1 MKRVYLDNAATTPIS
16 KEIIELMSS
25 LMKHQFANPSS
36 THSEG
41 RKSKTIVEESRSI
54 IAKILN
60 TYPRNIFFTSGGT
73 ESDNMA
79 IKMSIEN
86 YNIKHAITSRI
97 SHHAVLYPLEKLAKE
112 NKIKLS
118 YVKLDENGL
127 VSFSDLENLLKNN
140 SRTFVS
146 IMHANNEV
154 GVIQDIKKIGLICQ
168 NYNAIFHSDTVQTIG
183 HYQIDLQKINIDFL
197 AASAHKFHGPKGIG
211 FIYISDNVKISPFII
226 GGAQERNMRAG
237 TENIHSISALA
248 KAMQLAYENLD
259 SDMIYIKKL
268 KSYMIEKLK
277 LHIPDVQFFSNSND
291 LDNSLYTVLTVSF
304 PLTKNSEML
313 LFNLDIAGVS
323 CSGGS
328 ACASG
333 SNKGS
338 HVLSYF
344 DPNAKRTG
352 IRFSFSKYNTF
363 EDIDFAIQ
371 KLKDIFN

>member
-154 GVIQDIKKIGLICQ
+154 GVIQDIEKIGLICQ

-183 HYQIDLQKINIDFL
+183 HYHIDLQKINIDFL

-248 KAMQLAYENLD
+248 KAMELAYENLD
-259 SDMIYIKKL
+259 IDMMYIKKL

-277 LHIPDVQFFSNSND
+277 LYISDVQFFSNSND
-291 LDNSLYTVLTVSF
+291 LENSLYTVLTVSF

-363 EDIDFAIQ
+363 EDIDFTIQ

>member
-154 GVIQDIKKIGLICQ
+154 GVIQDIEKIGLICQ

-248 KAMQLAYENLD
+248 KAMELAYENLD
-259 SDMIYIKKL
+259 NDMMYIKKL

-277 LHIPDVQFFSNSND
+277 LYISDVQFFSNSND
-291 LDNSLYTVLTVSF
+291 LENSLYTVLTVSF

-363 EDIDFAIQ
+363 EDIDFTIQ

>member
-41 RKSKTIVEESRSI
+41 RKSKTIVEESRTI

-118 YVKLDENGL
+118 YVKLDKNGL

-183 HYQIDLQKINIDFL
+183 HYNIDLQKINIDFL

-259 SDMIYIKKL
+259 KDMLYIKKL

-277 LHIPDVQFFSNSND
+277 LYIPDVLFFQ
-291 LDNSLYTVLTVSF
+291 
-304 PLTKNSEML
+304 
-313 LFNLDIAGVS
+313 IAMIWII
-323 CSGGS
+323 
-328 ACASG
+328 AS
-333 SNKGS
+333 
-338 HVLSYF
+338 
-344 DPNAKRTG
+344 
-352 IRFSFSKYNTF
+352 IRFLLLAFH
-363 EDIDFAIQ
+363 
-371 KLKDIFN
+371 

>member
-41 RKSKTIVEESRSI
+41 RKSKTIVEDSRSI

-118 YVKLDENGL
+118 YVKLDKNGL

-183 HYQIDLQKINIDFL
+183 HYHIDLQKINIDFL

-248 KAMQLAYENLD
+248 KAMELAYENLD
-259 SDMIYIKKL
+259 NDMIYIKKI

-277 LHIPDVQFFSNSND
+277 LYIPDVQFFSNSND

-363 EDIDFAIQ
+363 EEIDFTIQ

>member
-25 LMKHQFANPSS
+25 LMKEQFANPSS

-41 RKSKTIVEESRSI
+41 RKSKTIVEESRTI

-127 VSFSDLENLLKNN
+127 VSFSDLENLLKKN
-140 SRTFVS
+140 SKTFVS

-154 GVIQDIKKIGLICQ
+154 GVIQDINKIGLICQ

-248 KAMQLAYENLD
+248 KAMELAYENLD
-259 SDMIYIKKL
+259 KDMIYIKKL

-277 LHIPDVQFFSNSND
+277 LYIPDVQFFANSND

-352 IRFSFSKYNTF
+352 IRFSFSKYNTLD
-363 EDIDFAIQ
+363 DIDFTVQ
-371 KLKDIFN
+371 KLKGIFN

>member
-277 LHIPDVQFFSNSND
+277 LYIPDVQFFSNSND

-363 EDIDFAIQ
+363 EDIDFTIQ